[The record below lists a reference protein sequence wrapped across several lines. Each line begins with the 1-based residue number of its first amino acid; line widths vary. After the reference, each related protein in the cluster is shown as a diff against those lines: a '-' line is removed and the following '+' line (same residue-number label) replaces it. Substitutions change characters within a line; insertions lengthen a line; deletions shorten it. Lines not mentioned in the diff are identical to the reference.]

1 MNMTRNFLVALSVL
15 VVLALAGCSSG
26 APSSSDVEQALK
38 SGMAKAMSQASSV
51 QGGEAVSALMAKV
64 EIKSV
69 KVLECNKDASGTGF
83 DCKVETEVS
92 TPFAGDQKNT
102 RMLHMV
108 KGSDGWVIAR

>member
-1 MNMTRNFLVALSVL
+1 MNMTRNFFAALSVL

-51 QGGEAVSALMAKV
+51 EGGQAVSAMMAKV

-69 KVLECNKDASGTGF
+69 KVLECNKDASGAGF

-102 RMLHMV
+102 RMLHLV

>member
-1 MNMTRNFLVALSVL
+1 MKMTRGFIATLSVL

>member
-1 MNMTRNFLVALSVL
+1 MKMTRGFIATLSVL
-15 VVLALAGCSSG
+15 VVLVLAGCSSG

-108 KGSDGWVIAR
+108 KGSDGWVITR

>member
-1 MNMTRNFLVALSVL
+1 MSPMRS
-15 VVLALAGCSSG
+15 VVLFLSLAVTLGLTACSGG

-51 QGGEAVSALMAKV
+51 QGGQAISALMAKV

-69 KVLECNKDASGTGF
+69 KVLECKKDASGAGF
-83 DCKVETEVS
+83 DCQVETEVS

-102 RMLHMV
+102 RMLHLV
-108 KGSDGWVIAR
+108 KGSDGWAITR

>member
-1 MNMTRNFLVALSVL
+1 MAFMRSVFLFIS
-15 VVLALAGCSSG
+15 LALMLALTACSDG

-51 QGGEAVSALMAKV
+51 QGGEAVSAMMAKV

-69 KVLECNKDASGTGF
+69 KVLECNKDASGAGF

-108 KGSDGWVIAR
+108 KGSDGWVITR

>member
-1 MNMTRNFLVALSVL
+1 MKTVRFFIATSSVVAALI
-15 VVLALAGCSSG
+15 LAACSSG

-51 QGGEAVSALMAKV
+51 QGGQAISALMAKV

-102 RMLHMV
+102 RMLHLV

>member
-1 MNMTRNFLVALSVL
+1 MKTTRGFIATLSVL

-108 KGSDGWVIAR
+108 KGSDGWVITR

>member
-1 MNMTRNFLVALSVL
+1 MNMTRHFFAALSVL

-38 SGMAKAMSQASSV
+38 SGMAKAMSQAGSV
-51 QGGEAVSALMAKV
+51 QGGQGVRAMMAMV

-69 KVLECNKDASGTGF
+69 KVLECNKDATGTGF

-102 RMLHMV
+102 RMLHLV

>member
-1 MNMTRNFLVALSVL
+1 MKTTRDLIATLPVL

-26 APSSSDVEQALK
+26 APSSSDVEKALK

-51 QGGEAVSALMAKV
+51 QGGEAVSAMMAKV

-102 RMLHMV
+102 RMLHLV

>member
-1 MNMTRNFLVALSVL
+1 MKTTRGFIATLSVL

>member
-1 MNMTRNFLVALSVL
+1 MKTTRGFIATLSVL

-38 SGMAKAMSQASSV
+38 SGMAMAMSQASSV

>member
-108 KGSDGWVIAR
+108 KGSDGWVITR

>member
-1 MNMTRNFLVALSVL
+1 MNMTRNFFAALSVL

-51 QGGEAVSALMAKV
+51 EGGQAVSAMMAKV

-102 RMLHMV
+102 RMLHLV

>member
-1 MNMTRNFLVALSVL
+1 MRLTRYFVFLCSVFFTLGLS
-15 VVLALAGCSSG
+15 ACSSG

-51 QGGEAVSALMAKV
+51 KGGEALSALMAKV

-69 KVLECNKDASGTGF
+69 KVLECHKDSSGTGY

-92 TPFAGDQKNT
+92 TPFAGVQKNT
-102 RMLHMV
+102 RMLHLV
-108 KGSDGWVIAR
+108 KGHDGWVIAR